1 MRSGRMLSRR
11 EAVKGAGV
19 TMALPL
25 LGSPPLA
32 ASRSVEGKVVLVTGS
47 GRNLGRATV
56 IEMARRGADVVVNA
70 RSNMPEAEAVAA
82 EAEAFGV
89 RALALL
95 ADVGNEEQVNR
106 MVGAVLAEFGRID
119 VLINNAAI
127 RPAGSFLDMTTRAWR
142 EVLAVNL
149 DGAYFCSKAVVPSMI
164 SNGGGRIIN
173 VSGLNSWTGG
183 HTAHVC
189 ASKMGALGLTRALAN
204 ELGVHNILVNIVV
217 PGAWDLSGTPMS
229 DLDGA
234 ISPRAEDIPQRRVGL
249 PQELANVFAFLAS
262 DDASFITGQ
271 TLHVNGGELR
281 Y

>member
-1 MRSGRMLSRR
+1 MGSSKMLSRR
-11 EAVKGAGV
+11 EAVGGAGAA
-19 TMALPL
+19 MALPL
-25 LGSPPLA
+25 LSFTPLTA
-32 ASRSVEGKVVLVTGS
+32 PRSVEGKVVLVTGS
-47 GRNLGRATV
+47 GRNLGRAAV
-56 IEMARRGADVVVNA
+56 LEMARRGADVVVNA
-70 RSNMPEAEAVAA
+70 RSNMQEAEAVAA

-89 RALALL
+89 RALPLL
-95 ADVGNEEQVNR
+95 GDVSDEEQVKR
-106 MVGAVLAEFGRID
+106 MVAAALSEFGRVD

-127 RPAGSFLDMTTRAWR
+127 RPPGSFLDMTTQAWR

-149 DGAYFCSKAVVPSMI
+149 DGAFFCSKAVVPSMI
-164 SNGGGRIIN
+164 SHGGGRIIN

-183 HTAHVC
+183 HTAHVS
-189 ASKMGALGLTRALAN
+189 ASKMGALGLTRALAD
-204 ELGVHNILVNIVV
+204 ELGVYNILVNIVV

-234 ISPRAEDIPQRRVGL
+234 VPPRAGDIPLRRVGL
-249 PQELANVFAFLAS
+249 PQELASVFAFLAS